1 MARTLDELLIEATPQ
16 RVRAAAIVDGGLVD
30 FHAAP
35 RRRVGATGSIY
46 LGRVSRRA
54 SAMGAAFVDIGLA
67 RPAVLELVGAA
78 LPQGATIVVQ
88 IVEEGRD
95 DKGARVTRRVG
106 LPGRLVVLLP
116 DGKGVAVS
124 KRFAGANRR
133 TIKEEASR
141 ALGQGLGAIVRE
153 RATRARPGA
162 IADELALLVSRWT
175 QIAELRARSSVPSC
189 LVDTGDG
196 LAEALDEF
204 AAADPRRIIANDR
217 AAAHALVALA
227 EERYPELTQR
237 IEAAREGEA
246 LFDRYDV
253 ASVLAA
259 AEDKLI
265 PLPSGGRIIIE
276 PTAALVAIDVDSGAA
291 ATSAG
296 GAVAVNIEAAAA
308 LALQVRLR
316 DLCGLIAIDFI
327 RMPRQT
333 ERMRVLNAL
342 TAAAAPDRRAPRIL
356 GFTGAGLVEM
366 IRSRSRQGA
375 G

>member
-1 MARTLDELLIEATPQ
+1 
-16 RVRAAAIVDGGLVD
+16 
-30 FHAAP
+30 
-35 RRRVGATGSIY
+35 
-46 LGRVSRRA
+46 
-54 SAMGAAFVDIGLA
+54 
-67 RPAVLELVGAA
+67 
-78 LPQGATIVVQ
+78 
-88 IVEEGRD
+88 
-95 DKGARVTRRVG
+95 
-106 LPGRLVVLLP
+106 LVVLLP

-133 TIKEEASR
+133 TIREEASR
-141 ALGQGLGAIVRE
+141 ALSQGLGAIVRE
-153 RATRARPGA
+153 RAARSRPGA
-162 IADELALLVSRWT
+162 IAKELASLVSRWT

-204 AAADPRRIIANDR
+204 SSADPRRIVANDR
-217 AAAHALVALA
+217 AAARALVALA
-227 EERYPELTQR
+227 EERYPELAQR

-253 ASVLAA
+253 ASALAA

-296 GAVAVNIEAAAA
+296 GAVAVNIEAAVA

-342 TAAAAPDRRAPRIL
+342 TAAAAPDRRAPQIL

-366 IRSRSRQGA
+366 IRPRSRQGA